1 VLGRSRTGPS
11 SSAPAPVTPCILPE
25 SPPTRPPERR
35 SGSSAST
42 LHYTRT
48 LCSRSL
54 ANVSEPVE
62 RLEVDVDATT
72 AAYLRRRCVRRGDLA
87 GAAAAVLHDP
97 ALRDAATSLARYHES
112 REAELLASLED
123 TDAALT
129 ELR

>member
-1 VLGRSRTGPS
+1 M
-11 SSAPAPVTPCILPE
+11 
-25 SPPTRPPERR
+25 
-35 SGSSAST
+35 
-42 LHYTRT
+42 
-48 LCSRSL
+48 
-54 ANVSEPVE
+54 SEPVE

-87 GAAAAVLHDP
+87 GAAAAVLHDL

-123 TDAALT
+123 TDTALT

>member
-1 VLGRSRTGPS
+1 M
-11 SSAPAPVTPCILPE
+11 
-25 SPPTRPPERR
+25 
-35 SGSSAST
+35 
-42 LHYTRT
+42 
-48 LCSRSL
+48 
-54 ANVSEPVE
+54 SEPVE

-72 AAYLRRRCVRRGDLA
+72 AAYLRRRCVPRGDLA
-87 GAAAAVLHDP
+87 GAAASVLHDL

>member
-1 VLGRSRTGPS
+1 M
-11 SSAPAPVTPCILPE
+11 
-25 SPPTRPPERR
+25 
-35 SGSSAST
+35 
-42 LHYTRT
+42 
-48 LCSRSL
+48 
-54 ANVSEPVE
+54 SEPVE

-72 AAYLRRRCVRRGDLA
+72 AAYLRRRCVRRGDLV

-97 ALRDAATSLARYHES
+97 ALRDVATSLARYHES